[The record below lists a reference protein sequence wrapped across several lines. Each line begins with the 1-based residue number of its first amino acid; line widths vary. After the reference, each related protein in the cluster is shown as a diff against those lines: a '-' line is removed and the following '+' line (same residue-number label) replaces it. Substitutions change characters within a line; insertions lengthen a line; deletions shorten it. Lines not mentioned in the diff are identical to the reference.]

1 MSRDPANA
9 VHQLRRRPQRHAE
22 VASRQRLRLRLGQLV
37 ETAFLWKGTEK
48 QESVKNEVRM
58 CDRLHVRGGGMRRE
72 GGVQKSKILKYHAW
86 DLNRCSAAFRLGAQ
100 EIAGQQTLVEL
111 SVASRALLGLDR
123 R

>member
-9 VHQLRRRPQRHAE
+9 VHQLRHRPQRHAE

-58 CDRLHVRGGGMRRE
+58 WNRLHVRGGGMRRE
-72 GGVQKSKILKYHAW
+72 GDVQEKQ
-86 DLNRCSAAFRLGAQ
+86 DF
-100 EIAGQQTLVEL
+100 EIPRVGFE
-111 SVASRALLGLDR
+111 
-123 R
+123 